1 MNRRV
6 VVSVLAVILVL
17 AMVLS
22 LVLSVIPASHYTCAI
37 TGQNIISGLNELI
50 TFVK

>member
-22 LVLSVIPASHYTCAI
+22 LVLSVIPVSHYSCAVN
-37 TGQNIISGLNELI
+37 GQNIISGINELI